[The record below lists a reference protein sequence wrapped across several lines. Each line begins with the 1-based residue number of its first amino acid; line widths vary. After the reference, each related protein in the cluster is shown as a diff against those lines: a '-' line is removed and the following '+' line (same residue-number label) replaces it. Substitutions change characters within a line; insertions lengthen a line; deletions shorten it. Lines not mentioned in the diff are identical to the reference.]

1 MTAGAPVPGPSERLM
16 RGSQTP
22 RRLIV
27 WRHGETTHNAAGIWQ
42 GQLDTELSDRGRD
55 QVRVAAHALR
65 SQTPVLLWSSDLRR
79 ARATAE
85 ALADVT
91 ELSVRTDE
99 RLREIHVGEWQGLTA
114 GDVAERS
121 PDIQEKI
128 ARGEDPARGVTG
140 ETVAQVVLRTREAV
154 AEFVEHLAPGG
165 TGVIATH
172 GVTGRAIVADLAQI
186 DQRVAWMSL
195 AGLHNA
201 HWAELVEHRF
211 GWRISRWNA
220 GAPS

>member
-1 MTAGAPVPGPSERLM
+1 MTGGATVPGPSERLM
-16 RGSQTP
+16 RGSATP
-22 RRLIV
+22 RRVIV

-55 QVRVAAHALR
+55 QVRMAAHTLR
-65 SQTPVLLWSSDLRR
+65 AYDPATLWTSDLKR
-79 ARATAE
+79 AAATAQ

-91 ELSVRTDE
+91 ELEPRADA

-140 ETVAQVVLRTREAV
+140 ETVAQVVTRTRAAV
-154 AEFVEHLAPGG
+154 AELLEALAPGQ
-165 TGVIATH
+165 TAVIATH
-172 GVTGRAIVADLAQI
+172 GVTGRAIVADLAEI
-186 DQRVAWMSL
+186 DQRTAWMSL
-195 AGLHNA
+195 AGMQNA

-220 GAPS
+220 GAPA